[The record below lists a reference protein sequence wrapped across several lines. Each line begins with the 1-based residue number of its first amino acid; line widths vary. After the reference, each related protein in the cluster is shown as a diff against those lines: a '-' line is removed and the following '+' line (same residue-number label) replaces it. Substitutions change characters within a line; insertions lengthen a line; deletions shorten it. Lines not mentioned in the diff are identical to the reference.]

1 MSAISQPGQP
11 PYTPWPED
19 NEKPYYTDK
28 PDSDAFGAM
37 LLVAACHTYDEPVP
51 STVEKGWN
59 FGEHP
64 LVVRLA
70 SDEERVWSLFR
81 GVTWWLPLADAFFFQ
96 APLPTD
102 NQAMIATLGGLRK
115 ELEKLNQLAWQADED
130 AILDWA
136 DTEGYPIDGTI
147 GPDGQYSKADI
158 PEHTRY
164 DTHSG
169 PKFAFSMFWRAM
181 RFAEEQ
187 QVPNSLSPII
197 KEDLSGGGDQ
207 MSNKVFQQ
215 NLDDKKGPQPGGP
228 YLIQMLFKEPV
239 PMPDKEKMTA
249 VMGKH
254 IGVTECFCYDK
265 KMAGFAALDHIA
277 EFKDGKCPVQLMV
290 MKCDKFKGKGF
301 DAFLLSQMWDCQE
314 DRERIFRECR
324 YQVVATDMLAAALPA
339 LERANLDA
347 DFLEA
352 LAELYP
358 SCEAFYFQNCGKLFL
373 AEDVRSHQIEDSDR
387 FIRFGVNVR
396 FFNIEGTEDMLIDT
410 VGMSTLFLPD
420 LQYHFHDM
428 DPNWVGTHAYNVASY
443 ILEHDNP
450 IKDGETIDGVANGQ
464 MCREIQWKCQY
475 EDALIQPPREVLAIN
490 MGKYASG
497 GR

>member
-1 MSAISQPGQP
+1 
-11 PYTPWPED
+11 
-19 NEKPYYTDK
+19 
-28 PDSDAFGAM
+28 
-37 LLVAACHTYDEPVP
+37 
-51 STVEKGWN
+51 
-59 FGEHP
+59 
-64 LVVRLA
+64 
-70 SDEERVWSLFR
+70 
-81 GVTWWLPLADAFFFQ
+81 
-96 APLPTD
+96 
-102 NQAMIATLGGLRK
+102 
-115 ELEKLNQLAWQADED
+115 
-130 AILDWA
+130 
-136 DTEGYPIDGTI
+136 
-147 GPDGQYSKADI
+147 
-158 PEHTRY
+158 
-164 DTHSG
+164 
-169 PKFAFSMFWRAM
+169 
-181 RFAEEQ
+181 
-187 QVPNSLSPII
+187 
-197 KEDLSGGGDQ
+197 
-207 MSNKVFQQ
+207 MSNQVFQQ

-254 IGVTECFCYDK
+254 IGAAECFCYDK

-277 EFKDGKCPVQLMV
+277 EFQDGKCPVQLMV

-373 AEDVRSHQIEDSDR
+373 AEDVRSHQIEGPDR

-428 DPNWVGTHAYNVASY
+428 DPNWVVNHAYNVASY
-443 ILEHDNP
+443 ILA
-450 IKDGETIDGVANGQ
+450 T
-464 MCREIQWKCQY
+464 
-475 EDALIQPPREVLAIN
+475 
-490 MGKYASG
+490 
-497 GR
+497 